1 MKNSL
6 FSLVQLSYVVT
17 PFEVLTI
24 TISWR
29 TFPMDL
35 NIPIHAEQ
43 MLSGTFDFEFD
54 LLQCFG
60 LWHDAG
66 CLQP

>member
-1 MKNSL
+1 
-6 FSLVQLSYVVT
+6 
-17 PFEVLTI
+17 
-24 TISWR
+24 
-29 TFPMDL
+29 MDL

-43 MLSGTFDFEFD
+43 MLPGTFGFEFD

-60 LWHDAG
+60 LWHDVG

>member
-1 MKNSL
+1 
-6 FSLVQLSYVVT
+6 
-17 PFEVLTI
+17 
-24 TISWR
+24 
-29 TFPMDL
+29 MDL
-35 NIPIHAEQ
+35 NIPILAEQ
-43 MLSGTFDFEFD
+43 MLSGTFGFEFD